1 MKIAIMNFSG
11 NVGKTTVAAHLLKP
25 RLPQA
30 VVYSVESIN
39 TGADASGLEVEKL
52 KGKKFGSLVDAIMVL
67 DDAIIDV
74 GASNVEDFMKNMQQY
89 DGSHEEFDLFIVPT
103 VKEKKVQADTVNT
116 ILSLRTI
123 GVPADKIRVVFNKV
137 DNDDDLTDEF
147 AAIFAL
153 GRIKKE
159 CRVST
164 GAAIFNNEVFERLKA
179 VQKSLGD
186 LSEDETDYRAKMKA
200 ATSEDEKQDAVT
212 MIALQR
218 LSKTANR
225 NLDKVFEELTK

>member
-1 MKIAIMNFSG
+1 MLKLLIQYDKKLITKEEFEQKKID
-11 NVGKTTVAAHLLKP
+11 LLLEEQQLI
-25 RLPQA
+25 RN
-30 VVYSVESIN
+30 E
-39 TGADASGLEVEKL
+39 GLE
-52 KGKKFGSLVDAIMVL
+52 SLPVFHPI
-67 DDAIIDV
+67 
-74 GASNVEDFMKNMQQY
+74 SPKE
-89 DGSHEEFDLFIVPT
+89 
-103 VKEKKVQADTVNT
+103 EKKVQADTVNT

-153 GRIKKE
+153 GQIKKE